1 MKELECEADYSPR
14 HNIFKNRNRRRDE
27 EVADQRED
35 EDDDEAQKS
44 DSVAFDFAAKGRA

>member
-1 MKELECEADYSPR
+1 MRELETEAMDYGR

-35 EDDDEAQKS
+35 EDDDEAQEI
-44 DSVAFDFAAKGRA
+44 DSVACDFAAKGRA